1 MQLEEIVSNFKFMLY
16 RGIMS
21 KTCNE
26 ILAIDE
32 IRPAPRE
39 HDVRDL
45 DFKGSFT
52 CPNCNARQE
61 YTRDDIRSTRATL
74 RARDPL
80 AVRQDRILA
89 ASFEC
94 RATQNPT

>member
-61 YTRDDIRSTRATL
+61 YTRDDIRFYEGDVEGKRPTR
-74 RARDPL
+74 R
-80 AVRQDRILA
+80 
-89 ASFEC
+89 
-94 RATQNPT
+94 

>member
-1 MQLEEIVSNFKFMLY
+1 MQLEEIVSNFEFMLY
-16 RGIMS
+16 RGIMC

-39 HDVRDL
+39 RDVRDL

-61 YTRDDIRSTRATL
+61 YTRDDIRFYEGDVEGKRPTR
-74 RARDPL
+74 R
-80 AVRQDRILA
+80 
-89 ASFEC
+89 
-94 RATQNPT
+94 